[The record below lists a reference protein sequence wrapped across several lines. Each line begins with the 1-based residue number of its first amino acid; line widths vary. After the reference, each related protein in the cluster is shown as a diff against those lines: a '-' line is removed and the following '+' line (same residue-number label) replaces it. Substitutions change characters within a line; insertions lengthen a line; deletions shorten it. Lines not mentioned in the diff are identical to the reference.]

1 MDFDR
6 RARYMNQMQPLSTNS
21 NGKSYIDIGIDIPM
35 LDTLCKVVVSQNKNI
50 RRTQLMN
57 IAKLVELINP
67 EKYINDP
74 EKTKMIK
81 FIRRA
86 VEARLALNI
95 DDPYLIL
102 KHVDGGIITD
112 NVIDLDHY
120 KDLNSSDADFINGMV
135 SETLQYAT
143 VYQTVDRMMDICSRF
158 KTQDY
163 GSKGEI
169 VKEFQDAINDTQNQF
184 RRNRNENHTEMTFS
198 LQEGQF
204 EDCVIETY
212 NRAANPRKKLSTGM
226 QGMNEMLGGGFESG
240 RTYIYFGLPGEGKS
254 SVILNLMYQIKKY
267 NRDYQCKDPTKKP
280 CVVLLTME
288 NSVEET
294 IERLFGVAAD
304 REKMTEFDV
313 DSVIKMLREVGELS
327 ISDDNPIDL
336 YIKYKPTNSVDTSYL
351 YTLSDDLEDQGYE
364 VICMFQDYI
373 GRIRSTQ
380 YLSDTRLEYG
390 AVSDEFKVFAQLK
403 DIPVISVSQ
412 LNRDAS
418 KRIDEGRHSSKNDL
432 VRALGRSNIS
442 ESMLVLNNIDAGFMI
457 TPEYTGLGE
466 KYLGVQRVK
475 IRYNAGNLECMY
487 LPFSPNSGIKLLEDF
502 GKEPLWKSTLRANAS
517 MIGNV
522 NNMGRNEIEDLDTI
536 QTSTMNA
543 SIFSTAI
550 NNSSNDIG
558 DLDAAFKL
566 PATSKPICPMIFDPM
581 EFDKGTKY
589 YIEY

>member
-143 VYQTVDRMMDICSRF
+143 VYQTVDRIMDICSRF

-240 RTYIYFGLPGEGKS
+240 RTYIYFGLPG
-254 SVILNLMYQIKKY
+254 
-267 NRDYQCKDPTKKP
+267 
-280 CVVLLTME
+280 
-288 NSVEET
+288 
-294 IERLFGVAAD
+294 VA
-304 REKMTEFDV
+304 
-313 DSVIKMLREVGELS
+313 
-327 ISDDNPIDL
+327 
-336 YIKYKPTNSVDTSYL
+336 
-351 YTLSDDLEDQGYE
+351 
-364 VICMFQDYI
+364 
-373 GRIRSTQ
+373 
-380 YLSDTRLEYG
+380 
-390 AVSDEFKVFAQLK
+390 
-403 DIPVISVSQ
+403 
-412 LNRDAS
+412 
-418 KRIDEGRHSSKNDL
+418 
-432 VRALGRSNIS
+432 
-442 ESMLVLNNIDAGFMI
+442 
-457 TPEYTGLGE
+457 
-466 KYLGVQRVK
+466 
-475 IRYNAGNLECMY
+475 
-487 LPFSPNSGIKLLEDF
+487 
-502 GKEPLWKSTLRANAS
+502 
-517 MIGNV
+517 
-522 NNMGRNEIEDLDTI
+522 
-536 QTSTMNA
+536 
-543 SIFSTAI
+543 
-550 NNSSNDIG
+550 
-558 DLDAAFKL
+558 
-566 PATSKPICPMIFDPM
+566 
-581 EFDKGTKY
+581 
-589 YIEY
+589 